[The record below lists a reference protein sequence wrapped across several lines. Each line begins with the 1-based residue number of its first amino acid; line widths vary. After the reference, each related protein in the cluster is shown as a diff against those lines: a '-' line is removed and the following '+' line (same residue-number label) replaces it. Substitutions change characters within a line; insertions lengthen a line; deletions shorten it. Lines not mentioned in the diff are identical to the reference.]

1 MSPQESTGDTS
12 PASTAPAPK
21 TPPTLSRHTFF
32 LVAILVVLLI
42 AGGLS
47 LLASSSPDGLEWVAQ
62 ETGFDAAARE
72 SVVGGTPLAEYSVGG
87 GTSAWSRAAAGV
99 LGVAIT
105 AVVAY
110 GFFAVLNR
118 RNADRR

>member
-12 PASTAPAPK
+12 PAPATPAPK
-21 TPPTLSRHTFF
+21 APPMLSRRTFF
-32 LVAILVVLLI
+32 LVAILVVLLM

-62 ETGFDAAARE
+62 ETGFDVAARE
-72 SVVGGTPLAEYSVGG
+72 SAVSGTPLAEYSVGG
-87 GTSAWSRAAAGV
+87 GTSAWSRTVAGV

-110 GFFAVLNR
+110 GFFALVNR

>member
-1 MSPQESTGDTS
+1 M
-12 PASTAPAPK
+12 
-21 TPPTLSRHTFF
+21 LSRRTFF
-32 LVAILVVLLI
+32 LVAILVVLLM

-62 ETGFDAAARE
+62 ETGFDVAARE
-72 SVVGGTPLAEYSVGG
+72 SAVSGTPLAEYSVGG
-87 GTSAWSRAAAGV
+87 GTSAWSRTVAGV

-110 GFFAVLNR
+110 GFFALVNR